1 MDPIKVDFSKK
12 DGGRKKDVVIPPEKA
27 ALKIVLSLLCS
38 AVFAGILFY
47 FMLPAFK
54 SYDLYIYLG
63 AIVASYVVFN
73 ALFSNVFGKPEYVPY
88 VKRRAIVPGII
99 IAVLLVAVGIGY
111 LVSCEFFRASSYSK
125 IISVDTD
132 SNFSEDIEEQTADS
146 FSEIPKLDEDTA
158 AQLAARALGA
168 LKDIGSVSQFTIA
181 PENSQINY
189 QGKPYRVV
197 PLQYA
202 DIIKWLVNTREG
214 FPGYVMVNMADES
227 TNFVELK
234 DGSIRYSAYEHF
246 NKLLKR
252 HLRFEFP
259 TYLFA
264 DATFEV
270 NDDGDPFWI
279 CARLDKTIGL
289 FGGTDVIGIVLVDAV
304 SGECIEYSMDQLK
317 DDPNLQWIDRVY
329 DSDLI
334 VQQYNYYG
342 KYQKGFW
349 NSLLGQKDVIKT
361 TDGYNYIAKNDDVWM
376 YTGVTSVTS
385 DQSIIGFVLVNQR
398 TKEADFYNVTGGT
411 EYSAQQAAEGRVMD
425 LGYTATFPLLL
436 NIGGEP
442 TYFLSLKDPKNQ
454 IVQQYAL
461 INVANYNNNKM
472 GVTGTDLSKC
482 LASYIESLKEKG
494 ITVDI
499 NPDDV
504 VTPGTNEDKTP
515 DTSKLTASGT
525 IADIRTA
532 VMGGESYYY
541 IKLDSNEA
549 YFAIAAS
556 KDEGVVILN
565 RGDSV
570 TVTYSG
576 EGSIINAD
584 SIKKN

>member
-1 MDPIKVDFSKK
+1 
-12 DGGRKKDVVIPPEKA
+12 
-27 ALKIVLSLLCS
+27 
-38 AVFAGILFY
+38 
-47 FMLPAFK
+47 
-54 SYDLYIYLG
+54 
-63 AIVASYVVFN
+63 
-73 ALFSNVFGKPEYVPY
+73 
-88 VKRRAIVPGII
+88 
-99 IAVLLVAVGIGY
+99 
-111 LVSCEFFRASSYSK
+111 
-125 IISVDTD
+125 
-132 SNFSEDIEEQTADS
+132 
-146 FSEIPKLDEDTA
+146 
-158 AQLAARALGA
+158 
-168 LKDIGSVSQFTIA
+168 
-181 PENSQINY
+181 
-189 QGKPYRVV
+189 
-197 PLQYA
+197 
-202 DIIKWLVNTREG
+202 
-214 FPGYVMVNMADES
+214 
-227 TNFVELK
+227 
-234 DGSIRYSAYEHF
+234 
-246 NKLLKR
+246 
-252 HLRFEFP
+252 
-259 TYLFA
+259 
-264 DATFEV
+264 
-270 NDDGDPFWI
+270 
-279 CARLDKTIGL
+279 
-289 FGGTDVIGIVLVDAV
+289 
-304 SGECIEYSMDQLK
+304 
-317 DDPNLQWIDRVY
+317 
-329 DSDLI
+329 
-334 VQQYNYYG
+334 
-342 KYQKGFW
+342 
-349 NSLLGQKDVIKT
+349 
-361 TDGYNYIAKNDDVWM
+361 M